1 MAETLI
7 ISCIKSDKR
16 SGKMA
21 RLSLEEELKIIK
33 KNVVDLIP
41 EDELIAKL
49 KRSRETGKP
58 LRVKYGADP
67 TRPDLHLGHY
77 VCLRKL
83 KDFQDLGHK
92 VVFIIGD
99 FTGMIG
105 DPSGKSKTRP
115 RLTREEVMENAKTY
129 FEQVGKVLDVEKI
142 EVRYNSEWLGKM
154 NAQDV
159 IELAATYTVSRML
172 ERDDFNIRF
181 KNGIPIYIHEILYPL
196 FQGYDSYAI
205 EADIEAGGTD
215 QTFNFLVGREV
226 QRAFGQEPQ
235 IILTVPLLEGTD
247 GKNKMSKSLDNY
259 IGITEPP
266 GEMYGKV
273 MSIPDEL
280 VLRYFKLVLYY
291 DEDELRE
298 VERMMSENPR
308 DTKARLAYE
317 IVKLFHSEEAA
328 RDAAR
333 EFDRIFREKQ
343 APSEMP
349 EFEVPEDGINIVDLI
364 FELGF
369 AKSKSEA
376 RRIVS
381 QGGAKIDGEKVTN
394 IEAVVVP
401 KDDGSIL
408 KVGKRKFARLVR
420 HRKG

>member
-1 MAETLI
+1 MA
-7 ISCIKSDKR
+7 K
-16 SGKMA
+16 
-21 RLSLEEELKIIK
+21 LSIEEELRVIK

-41 EDELIAKL
+41 EEELIAKL

-77 VCLRKL
+77 VCLKKL
-83 KDFQDLGHK
+83 KDIQDLGHK
-92 VVFIIGD
+92 IVFIIGD

-105 DPSGKSKTRP
+105 DPSGKSKARP
-115 RLTREEVMENAKTY
+115 RLSKEEVMENAKTY
-129 FEQVGKVLDVEKI
+129 FEQVGKVLDIEKA
-142 EVRYNSEWLGKM
+142 EVRYNSEWLGRM
-154 NAQDV
+154 TAHDV

-172 ERDDFNIRF
+172 ERDDFSKRF

-226 QRAFGQEPQ
+226 QKAFGQEPQ

-266 GEMYGKV
+266 NEMYGKV

-280 VLRYFKLVLYY
+280 VVRYFKLVLYY
-291 DEDELRE
+291 DESQLKE
-298 VERMMSENPR
+298 VEKAMRENPR

-317 IVKLFHSEEAA
+317 IVKLFHSE
-328 RDAAR
+328 DAAR
-333 EFDRIFREKQ
+333 RAAAEFDRIFRERQ
-343 APSEMP
+343 APSDMP
-349 EFEVPEDGINIVDLI
+349 EFAVPPEGKNIVDI
-364 FELGF
+364 IYELGF
-369 AKSKSEA
+369 ARSKSEA

-381 QGGAKIDGEKVTN
+381 QGGAKVDGEKVTN
-394 IEAVVVP
+394 IEAVIVP
-401 KDDGSIL
+401 KEEGSVL
-408 KVGKRKFARLVR
+408 KVGKRKFARLVV
-420 HRKG
+420 KSS

>member
-1 MAETLI
+1 MA
-7 ISCIKSDKR
+7 K
-16 SGKMA
+16 
-21 RLSLEEELKIIK
+21 LSIEEELRVIK

-41 EDELIAKL
+41 EEELIAKL

-77 VCLRKL
+77 VCLKKL
-83 KDFQDLGHK
+83 KDIQDLGHK
-92 VVFIIGD
+92 IVFIIGD

-115 RLTREEVMENAKTY
+115 RLSKEEVMENAKTY
-129 FEQVGKVLDVEKI
+129 FEQVGKVLDIEKA
-142 EVRYNSEWLGKM
+142 EVRYNSEWLGRM
-154 NAQDV
+154 TAHDV

-172 ERDDFNIRF
+172 ERDDFSKRF

-226 QRAFGQEPQ
+226 QKAFGQEPQ

-266 GEMYGKV
+266 NEMYGKV

-280 VLRYFKLVLYY
+280 VVRYFKLVLYY
-291 DEDELRE
+291 DESQLKE
-298 VERMMSENPR
+298 VEKAMRENPR

-317 IVKLFHSEEAA
+317 IVRLFHSE
-328 RDAAR
+328 DAAR
-333 EFDRIFREKQ
+333 RAAAEFDRIFRERQ
-343 APSEMP
+343 APSDMP
-349 EFEVPEDGINIVDLI
+349 EFAVPPEGKNIVDI
-364 FELGF
+364 IYELGF
-369 AKSKSEA
+369 ARSKSEA

-381 QGGAKIDGEKVTN
+381 QGGAKVDGEKVTN
-394 IEAVVVP
+394 IEAVIVP
-401 KDDGSIL
+401 KEEGSVL
-408 KVGKRKFARLVR
+408 KVGKRKFARLVV
-420 HRKG
+420 KNS

>member
-1 MAETLI
+1 MA
-7 ISCIKSDKR
+7 K
-16 SGKMA
+16 
-21 RLSLEEELKIIK
+21 LSIEEELRVIK

-41 EDELIAKL
+41 EEELIAKL

-77 VCLRKL
+77 VCLKKL
-83 KDFQDLGHK
+83 KDIQDLGHK
-92 VVFIIGD
+92 IVFIIGD

-105 DPSGKSKTRP
+105 DPSGKSKARP
-115 RLTREEVMENAKTY
+115 RLSKEEVMENAKTY
-129 FEQVGKVLDVEKI
+129 FEQVGKVLDIEKA
-142 EVRYNSEWLGKM
+142 EVRYNSEWLGRM
-154 NAQDV
+154 TAHDV

-172 ERDDFNIRF
+172 ERDDFSKRF

-226 QRAFGQEPQ
+226 QKAFGQEPQ

-266 GEMYGKV
+266 NEMYGKV

-280 VLRYFKLVLYY
+280 VVRYFKLVLYY
-291 DEDELRE
+291 DESQLKE
-298 VERMMSENPR
+298 VEKAMRENPR

-317 IVKLFHSEEAA
+317 IVKLFHSE
-328 RDAAR
+328 DAAR
-333 EFDRIFREKQ
+333 RAAAEFDRIFRERQ
-343 APSEMP
+343 APSDMP
-349 EFEVPEDGINIVDLI
+349 EFAVPPEGKNIVDI
-364 FELGF
+364 IYELGF
-369 AKSKSEA
+369 ARSKSEA

-381 QGGAKIDGEKVTN
+381 QGGAKVDGEKVTN
-394 IEAVVVP
+394 IEAVIVP
-401 KDDGSIL
+401 KEEGSVL
-408 KVGKRKFARLVR
+408 KVGKRKFARLVV
-420 HRKG
+420 KNS

>member
-1 MAETLI
+1 MA
-7 ISCIKSDKR
+7 K
-16 SGKMA
+16 
-21 RLSLEEELKIIK
+21 LSIEEELRVIK

-41 EDELIAKL
+41 EEELIAKL

-77 VCLRKL
+77 VCLKKL
-83 KDFQDLGHK
+83 KDIQDLGHK
-92 VVFIIGD
+92 IVFIIGD

-115 RLTREEVMENAKTY
+115 RLSKEEVMENAKTY
-129 FEQVGKVLDVEKI
+129 FEQVGKVLDIEKA
-142 EVRYNSEWLGKM
+142 EVRYNSEWLGRM
-154 NAQDV
+154 TAHDV

-172 ERDDFNIRF
+172 ERDDFSKRF

-226 QRAFGQEPQ
+226 QKAFGQEPQ

-266 GEMYGKV
+266 NEMYGKV

-280 VLRYFKLVLYY
+280 VVRYFKLVLYY
-291 DEDELRE
+291 DESQLKE
-298 VERMMSENPR
+298 VEKAMRENPR

-317 IVKLFHSEEAA
+317 IVRLFHSE
-328 RDAAR
+328 DAAR
-333 EFDRIFREKQ
+333 RAAAEFDRIFRERQ
-343 APSEMP
+343 APSDMP
-349 EFEVPEDGINIVDLI
+349 EFAVPPEGKNIVDI
-364 FELGF
+364 IYELGF
-369 AKSKSEA
+369 ARSKSEA

-381 QGGAKIDGEKVTN
+381 QGGAKVDGEKVTN
-394 IEAVVVP
+394 IEAVIVP
-401 KDDGSIL
+401 KGEGSVL
-408 KVGKRKFARLVR
+408 KVGKRKFARLVV
-420 HRKG
+420 KSS

>member
-1 MAETLI
+1 MA
-7 ISCIKSDKR
+7 K
-16 SGKMA
+16 
-21 RLSLEEELKIIK
+21 LSIEEELRVIK

-41 EDELIAKL
+41 EEELIAKL

-77 VCLRKL
+77 VCLKKL
-83 KDFQDLGHK
+83 KDIQDLGHK
-92 VVFIIGD
+92 IVFIIGD

-115 RLTREEVMENAKTY
+115 RLSKEEVMENAKTY
-129 FEQVGKVLDVEKI
+129 FEQVGEVLDIEKA
-142 EVRYNSEWLGKM
+142 EVRYNSEWLGRM
-154 NAQDV
+154 TAHDV

-172 ERDDFNIRF
+172 ERDDFSKRF

-226 QRAFGQEPQ
+226 QKAFGQEPQ

-266 GEMYGKV
+266 NEMYGKV

-280 VLRYFKLVLYY
+280 VVRYFKLVLYY
-291 DEDELRE
+291 DESQLKE
-298 VERMMSENPR
+298 VEKAMRENPR

-317 IVKLFHSEEAA
+317 IVRLFHSE
-328 RDAAR
+328 DAAR
-333 EFDRIFREKQ
+333 RAAAEFDRIFRERQ
-343 APSEMP
+343 APSDMP
-349 EFEVPEDGINIVDLI
+349 EFAVPPEGKNIVDI
-364 FELGF
+364 IYELGF
-369 AKSKSEA
+369 ARSKSEA

-381 QGGAKIDGEKVTN
+381 QGGAKVDGEKVTN
-394 IEAVVVP
+394 IEAVIVP
-401 KDDGSIL
+401 KEEGSVL
-408 KVGKRKFARLVR
+408 KVGKRKFARLVV
-420 HRKG
+420 KNS

>member
-1 MAETLI
+1 MA
-7 ISCIKSDKR
+7 K
-16 SGKMA
+16 
-21 RLSLEEELKIIK
+21 LSIEEELRVIK

-41 EDELIAKL
+41 EEELIAKL

-77 VCLRKL
+77 VCLKKL
-83 KDFQDLGHK
+83 KDIQDLGHK
-92 VVFIIGD
+92 IVFIIGD

-105 DPSGKSKTRP
+105 DPSGKSKARP
-115 RLTREEVMENAKTY
+115 RLSKEEVMENAKTY
-129 FEQVGKVLDVEKI
+129 FEQVGKVLDIEKA
-142 EVRYNSEWLGKM
+142 EVRYNSEWLGRM
-154 NAQDV
+154 TAHDV

-172 ERDDFNIRF
+172 ERDDFSKRF

-226 QRAFGQEPQ
+226 QKAFGQEPQ

-266 GEMYGKV
+266 NEMYGKV

-280 VLRYFKLVLYY
+280 VVRYFKLVLYY
-291 DEDELRE
+291 DESQLKE
-298 VERMMSENPR
+298 VEKAMRENPR

-317 IVKLFHSEEAA
+317 IVRLFHSE
-328 RDAAR
+328 DAAR
-333 EFDRIFREKQ
+333 RAAAEFDRIFRERQ
-343 APSEMP
+343 APSDMP
-349 EFEVPEDGINIVDLI
+349 EFAVPPEGKNIVDI
-364 FELGF
+364 IYELGF
-369 AKSKSEA
+369 ARSKSEA

-381 QGGAKIDGEKVTN
+381 QGGAKVDGEKVTN
-394 IEAVVVP
+394 IEAVIVP
-401 KDDGSIL
+401 KEEGSVL
-408 KVGKRKFARLVR
+408 KVGKRKFARLVV
-420 HRKG
+420 KNS

>member
-1 MAETLI
+1 MA
-7 ISCIKSDKR
+7 K
-16 SGKMA
+16 
-21 RLSLEEELKIIK
+21 LSIEEELKVIK

-41 EDELIAKL
+41 EEELIAKL
-49 KRSRETGKP
+49 KRSRETGQP

-77 VCLRKL
+77 VCLKKL
-83 KDFQDLGHK
+83 KDIQDLGHK
-92 VVFIIGD
+92 IVFIIGD

-115 RLTREEVMENAKTY
+115 RLSKEEVMENAKTY
-129 FEQVGKVLDVEKI
+129 FEQVGKVLDIEKAEI
-142 EVRYNSEWLGKM
+142 RYNSEWLGKM
-154 NAQDV
+154 TAHDV

-172 ERDDFNIRF
+172 ERDDFSKRF
-181 KNGIPIYIHEILYPL
+181 KSGIPIYIHEILYPL

-226 QRAFGQEPQ
+226 QKAFGQEPQ
-235 IILTVPLLEGTD
+235 VILTVPLLEGTD

-266 GEMYGKV
+266 NEMYGKV

-280 VLRYFKLVLYY
+280 VVRYFKLVLYY
-291 DEDELRE
+291 DESQLKEIE
-298 VERMMSENPR
+298 KAMHENPR

-317 IVKLFHSEEAA
+317 IVRLFHSE
-328 RDAAR
+328 DAAR
-333 EFDRIFREKQ
+333 RAAAEFDRIFRERQ
-343 APSEMP
+343 APSDMP
-349 EFEVPEDGINIVDLI
+349 EFAVPPEGKNIVDI
-364 FELGF
+364 IYELGF

-394 IEAVVVP
+394 IEAVIVP
-401 KDDGSIL
+401 KQEGSVL
-408 KVGKRKFARLVR
+408 KVGKRRFARLVV
-420 HRKG
+420 KSS